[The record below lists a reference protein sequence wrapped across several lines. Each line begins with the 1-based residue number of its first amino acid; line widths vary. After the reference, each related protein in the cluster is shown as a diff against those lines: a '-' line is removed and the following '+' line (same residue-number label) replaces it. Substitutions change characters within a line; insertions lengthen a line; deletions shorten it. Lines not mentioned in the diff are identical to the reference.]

1 MMLAVLILIL
11 STAMIFF
18 YFQATCQNILREQF
32 NRKCFR
38 SIVNAHGLEFVA
50 LQSALGDTGTAVDY
64 RQLREM
70 LKCDY
75 LALTY
80 LLKTVA
86 NAKQHTSTNERLL
99 IVYFHWLSFSLA
111 ARCLLGVG
119 EKQAIRR
126 LASVL
131 EYFANVLGQRANADG
146 FRNLTAADHLINR

>member
-18 YFQATCQNILREQF
+18 YFQATCQDILREQF

-50 LQSALGDTGTAVDY
+50 LQSPLGDTGTAVDY
-64 RQLREM
+64 RQLRKM

-80 LLKTVA
+80 LLKTLA
-86 NAKQHTSTNERLL
+86 NVKQRYSTNERLL

-111 ARCLLGVG
+111 ARCLLRVG

-131 EYFANVLGQRANADG
+131 EYFANVLGQRANAEG
-146 FRNLTAADHLINR
+146 FRSLTAADYLINR